1 MNTAIF
7 LHNSRN
13 AFPIVAPG
21 FIISHVT
28 LFNIDTMKIDIIK
41 ICVPFIFGS
50 FLVSNFFF
58 SVQSYLYRYF
68 RVSLILRVGLFWNV
82 LIKISSWRSLSNQLI
97 LFFSTD
103 IGKQTSRSRRD
114 HSFIYI

>member
-58 SVQSYLYRYF
+58 
-68 RVSLILRVGLFWNV
+68 
-82 LIKISSWRSLSNQLI
+82 RSKVI
-97 LFFSTD
+97 YTD
-103 IGKQTSRSRRD
+103 IFEC
-114 HSFIYI
+114 HWFFA